1 MGHFGFSYV
10 GVIYLLMIFIPNIFW
25 AKNQPKDYDKYVG
38 NENKV
43 LLLFERMGE
52 VLTSALCLVFS
63 DFNIRTDSL
72 WALWLLVSFIFMV
85 LYELYW
91 IRYFRSEKTMA
102 DMYSSFLFFP
112 VAGASLPCL
121 GFFTLGI
128 YGKNIFLM
136 VAAVI
141 LSIGHIGIHLMHR
154 KEALAEKEKQHE

>member
-10 GVIYLLMIFIPNIFW
+10 GVIYLLMLFIPNIFW

-72 WALWLLVSFIFMV
+72 WSLWLLVSFLFMV

-102 DMYSSFLFFP
+102 DMYSSFLGFP
-112 VAGASLPCL
+112 VAGASLPCF

-136 VAAVI
+136 VASVI
-141 LSIGHIGIHLMHR
+141 LAIGHIGIHLMHR
-154 KEALAEKEKQHE
+154 KEALAAKEKQYE